1 MLLMNSIKSLSKIL
15 IRMRKTT
22 LCTLFALCATACVTH
37 RSAVEYEGV
46 LPAADCPGVIYSL
59 TLNAKV
65 EGSDTLFMLKQTYL
79 EAGENGGNISFELQ
93 GVQRMRE
100 GKYIQLQPDNG
111 EPQMN
116 FCQVDDNTIRYVDAN
131 FQPIANGLNYDLKR
145 K

>member
-1 MLLMNSIKSLSKIL
+1 
-15 IRMRKTT
+15 MRKTT
-22 LCTLFALCATACVTH
+22 LLTLFALSATACVTH

-59 TLNAKV
+59 TLNADI

-100 GKYIQLQPDNG
+100 GKYIQLYPDNG
-111 EPQMN
+111 EQQMN
-116 FCQVDDNTIRYVDAN
+116 FYQVDDNTIRYVNAD
-131 FQPIANGLNYDLKR
+131 FQPIANDLNYDLKR

>member
-1 MLLMNSIKSLSKIL
+1 
-15 IRMRKTT
+15 MRKTT
-22 LCTLFALCATACVTH
+22 LCTLFALSATACVTH

-59 TLNAKV
+59 TLNADI

-79 EAGENGGNISFELQ
+79 EAGENGENISFELQ

-111 EPQMN
+111 EQQMN
-116 FCQVDDNTIRYVDAN
+116 FYLVDDNTIRYVNAD
-131 FQPIANGLNYDLKR
+131 FQSIANGLNYDLKR

>member
-1 MLLMNSIKSLSKIL
+1 
-15 IRMRKTT
+15 MRKTT
-22 LCTLFALCATACVTH
+22 LLTLFALSATACVTH

-59 TLNAKV
+59 TLNADI

-100 GKYIQLQPDNG
+100 GKYIQLYPNNG
-111 EPQMN
+111 EQQMN
-116 FCQVDDNTIRYVDAN
+116 FYQVDDNTIRYVNAD

>member
-1 MLLMNSIKSLSKIL
+1 
-15 IRMRKTT
+15 MRKTT
-22 LCTLFALCATACVTH
+22 LLTLFALSATACVTH

-59 TLNAKV
+59 TLNADI

-79 EAGENGGNISFELQ
+79 EAGENGGNISFETK

-100 GKYIQLQPDNG
+100 GKYIQLYPDNG
-111 EPQMN
+111 EQQMN
-116 FCQVDDNTIRYVDAN
+116 FYQVDDNTIRYVNAD
-131 FQPIANGLNYDLKR
+131 FQSIANGLNYDLKR

>member
-1 MLLMNSIKSLSKIL
+1 
-15 IRMRKTT
+15 MRKTT
-22 LCTLFALCATACVTH
+22 LLTLFALSATACVTH

-59 TLNAKV
+59 TLNADI

-111 EPQMN
+111 EQQMN
-116 FCQVDDNTIRYVDAN
+116 FYQVDDNTIRYVDAD

>member
-1 MLLMNSIKSLSKIL
+1 
-15 IRMRKTT
+15 MRKTT
-22 LCTLFALCATACVTH
+22 LLTLFALCATACVTH

-59 TLNAKV
+59 TLNADI

-111 EPQMN
+111 EQQMN
-116 FCQVDDNTIRYVDAN
+116 FYQVDDNTIRYVNAD

>member
-1 MLLMNSIKSLSKIL
+1 
-15 IRMRKTT
+15 MRKTT
-22 LCTLFALCATACVTH
+22 LLTLFALCATACVTH
-37 RSAVEYEGV
+37 RSAVVYEGV

-59 TLNAKV
+59 TLNADI

-79 EAGENGGNISFELQ
+79 EAGENGENISFELQ

-111 EPQMN
+111 EQQMN
-116 FCQVDDNTIRYVDAN
+116 FYQVDDNTIRYVNAD
-131 FQPIANGLNYDLKR
+131 FQSIANGLNYDLKR

>member
-1 MLLMNSIKSLSKIL
+1 MRLMNSIKSLSKIL

-59 TLNAKV
+59 TLNANV

-116 FCQVDDNTIRYVDAN
+116 FCQVDDNTIRYVDAD

>member
-1 MLLMNSIKSLSKIL
+1 
-15 IRMRKTT
+15 MRKTT
-22 LCTLFALCATACVTH
+22 LLTLFALSATACVTH

-59 TLNAKV
+59 TLNADI

-116 FCQVDDNTIRYVDAN
+116 FYQVDDNTIRYVNAD

>member
-1 MLLMNSIKSLSKIL
+1 MRLMNLIKSLSKIL

-59 TLNAKV
+59 TLNANV

>member
-1 MLLMNSIKSLSKIL
+1 
-15 IRMRKTT
+15 MRKTT
-22 LCTLFALCATACVTH
+22 LCTLFALCATACVTN

-59 TLNAKV
+59 TLNANV

-79 EAGENGGNISFELQ
+79 EAGENGGNVSFELQ

-100 GKYIQLQPDNG
+100 GKYIQLRPDNG
-111 EPQMN
+111 ELQMN
-116 FCQVDDNTIRYVDAN
+116 FYQVDDNTIRYVDAN

>member
-1 MLLMNSIKSLSKIL
+1 MLLMNLIKSLSKIL

-59 TLNAKV
+59 TLNADI
-65 EGSDTLFMLKQTYL
+65 ESSDTLFMLKQTYL

-116 FCQVDDNTIRYVDAN
+116 FCQVDDNTIRYVDAD

>member
-1 MLLMNSIKSLSKIL
+1 MRWMSLIKLLSKIL

-22 LCTLFALCATACVTH
+22 LLTLFALSATACVTN

-59 TLNAKV
+59 TLNADI

-79 EAGENGGNISFELQ
+79 EGGGNGENISFETK

-100 GKYIQLQPDNG
+100 GKYIQLYPDNG
-111 EPQMN
+111 EQQMN
-116 FCQVDDNTIRYVDAN
+116 FYQVDDNTIRYVNAD

>member
-1 MLLMNSIKSLSKIL
+1 
-15 IRMRKTT
+15 MRVFC
-22 LCTLFALCATACVTH
+22 L
-37 RSAVEYEGV
+37 RQ
-46 LPAADCPGVIYSL
+46 
-59 TLNAKV
+59 NANV

>member
-1 MLLMNSIKSLSKIL
+1 
-15 IRMRKTT
+15 MRKTT
-22 LCTLFALCATACVTH
+22 LCTLFALSATACVTH

-59 TLNAKV
+59 TLNADI

-79 EAGENGGNISFELQ
+79 EAGEDGGNISFELQ

-116 FCQVDDNTIRYVDAN
+116 FYQVDDNTIRYVNAD

>member
-1 MLLMNSIKSLSKIL
+1 
-15 IRMRKTT
+15 MRKTT
-22 LCTLFALCATACVTH
+22 LLTLFTLSATACVTH

-59 TLNAKV
+59 TLNADI

-116 FCQVDDNTIRYVDAN
+116 FCQVDDNTIRYVNAD

>member
-1 MLLMNSIKSLSKIL
+1 
-15 IRMRKTT
+15 MRKTT
-22 LCTLFALCATACVTH
+22 LLTLFALSATACVTH

-59 TLNAKV
+59 TLNADI

-79 EAGENGGNISFELQ
+79 EAGENGENISFELQ

-100 GKYIQLQPDNG
+100 GKYIQLYPDNG
-111 EPQMN
+111 EQQMN
-116 FCQVDDNTIRYVDAN
+116 FYQVDDNTIRYVNAD
-131 FQPIANGLNYDLKR
+131 FQSIANSLNYDLKR

>member
-1 MLLMNSIKSLSKIL
+1 MRWMSLIKLLSKIL

-22 LCTLFALCATACVTH
+22 LCTLFALCATACVTN

-59 TLNAKV
+59 TLNADI

-79 EAGENGGNISFELQ
+79 EGGGNGENISFETK

-100 GKYIQLQPDNG
+100 GKYIQLYPDNG
-111 EPQMN
+111 EQQMN
-116 FCQVDDNTIRYVDAN
+116 FYQVDDNTIRYVNAD

>member
-1 MLLMNSIKSLSKIL
+1 MRLMSSIKSLSKIL

-22 LCTLFALCATACVTH
+22 LCTVFALCATACVTH

-59 TLNAKV
+59 TLNADI

-79 EAGENGGNISFELQ
+79 EAGENGGNISFEFQ

-100 GKYIQLQPDNG
+100 GKYIQLQPDNS

>member
-1 MLLMNSIKSLSKIL
+1 MLLMNLIKSLSKIL

-59 TLNAKV
+59 TLNANV

-93 GVQRMRE
+93 GVQRMQE
-100 GKYIQLQPDNG
+100 GKYIQLQSDNG

>member
-1 MLLMNSIKSLSKIL
+1 
-15 IRMRKTT
+15 MRKTT
-22 LCTLFALCATACVTH
+22 LCTLFALSATACVTH

-59 TLNAKV
+59 TLNADI
-65 EGSDTLFMLKQTYL
+65 EGSDTIFMLKQTYL

-116 FCQVDDNTIRYVDAN
+116 FYQVDDNTIRYVNAD

>member
-1 MLLMNSIKSLSKIL
+1 
-15 IRMRKTT
+15 MRKTT
-22 LCTLFALCATACVTH
+22 LCTLFALCATACVTN

-46 LPAADCPGVIYSL
+46 LPAADCPGIIYSL
-59 TLNAKV
+59 TLNANV

-79 EAGENGGNISFELQ
+79 EAGENGENISFELQ

-111 EPQMN
+111 ESQMN